1 MSSFPVENTYPNYV
15 INKLFRC
22 FGFNFSVIRALSLKG
37 LLPIKRQPVSL
48 KGELVSHTSRRS
60 GTDLSRPS

>member
-22 FGFNFSVIRALSLKG
+22 FGFNFSVISALSLKG

-48 KGELVSHTSRRS
+48 KGELVSHTS
-60 GTDLSRPS
+60 